1 MGNWSKDF
9 SSSRRLTWASFLTWS
24 QESQEP
30 DDSRSCRTYKSQVQ
44 NTHTSLLL
52 QSAGQS
58 QSQVPTI
65 FEGKERHSTSC
76 GRKCKGLWPFF
87 ALCHLFPHLESY
99 FYYSYLQMAAKG
111 TSQGCLPS
119 SSQKHQVPFLGYI
132 IGQMRP
138 AHMVDTGKGKG
149 KEERR
154 EGLLA
159 WMNASFVLRKLPG
172 TERVLN
178 KCHWIQSSSFI
189 SQETDKICIE

>member
-1 MGNWSKDF
+1 MKSWI
-9 SSSRRLTWASFLTWS
+9 
-24 QESQEP
+24 QEP
-30 DDSRSCRTYKSQVQ
+30 DSRSCRTYKSPGSEY
-44 NTHTSLLL
+44 TYITS
-52 QSAGQS
+52 A
-58 QSQVPTI
+58 TI
-65 FEGKERHSTSC
+65 CWSKPVTSSDYIWRVRKDILSLD
-76 GRKCKGLWPFF
+76 GRKCKVLWPFF
-87 ALCHLFPHLESY
+87 AICHLFPHLESY

-119 SSQKHQVPFLGYI
+119 SSQKHQVPFLGYF